1 MKVELLLPDISP
13 ERATA
18 SGADA
23 TAFAKILDDLGSVLR
38 RADDAETAY
47 ARGAGNLGDAIYERA
62 RADVALS
69 VATAAA
75 QRTAQA
81 LTTILNMQ
89 I

>member
-1 MKVELLLPDISP
+1 MKVEFLTPDVMP
-13 ERATA
+13 ERSPSSVTDA
-18 SGADA
+18 S
-23 TAFAKILDDLGSVLR
+23 AFAKILDDLAAVLG
-38 RADDAETAY
+38 RADGAETAY
-47 ARGAGNLGDAIYERA
+47 AHGAGNLGDAIYERA

-81 LTTILNMQ
+81 LTTVLNMQ